1 MLKQDGFAPSENRLV
16 LGMGKYSL
24 HTVLDSSSTILF
36 LSKGLYI
43 SSSAKKYITLD
54 YLIIYTSYARSK
66 KRANCLILLDALV
79 IANAKA
85 KTRCSYTKQRTEKFR
100 PCEQMKNKHKNDI

>member
-1 MLKQDGFAPSENRLV
+1 MIGRGDTLPPGFVVVAGFIIDRQGPQSPGGFFMSKQDGFAPSENRLV

-43 SSSAKKYITLD
+43 SSSTKKYITLD
-54 YLIIYTSYARSK
+54 YLIIYTSYARV
-66 KRANCLILLDALV
+66 REMV
-79 IANAKA
+79 IHS
-85 KTRCSYTKQRTEKFR
+85 RG
-100 PCEQMKNKHKNDI
+100 

>member
-1 MLKQDGFAPSENRLV
+1 MLKQDGFASSENRLV

-43 SSSAKKYITLD
+43 SSSTKKYITLD
-54 YLIIYTSYARSK
+54 YLIIYTSYARV
-66 KRANCLILLDALV
+66 REMV
-79 IANAKA
+79 IHS
-85 KTRCSYTKQRTEKFR
+85 RG
-100 PCEQMKNKHKNDI
+100 

>member
-1 MLKQDGFAPSENRLV
+1 MIGRGDTLPPGFVVVAGFIIDRQGPQSPGGFFMLKQDGFAPSENRLV

-43 SSSAKKYITLD
+43 SSSTKKYITLD
-54 YLIIYTSYARSK
+54 YLIIYTSYARVA
-66 KRANCLILLDALV
+66 KRVPTA
-79 IANAKA
+79 
-85 KTRCSYTKQRTEKFR
+85 
-100 PCEQMKNKHKNDI
+100 

>member
-1 MLKQDGFAPSENRLV
+1 MIHSLLVSSLLLGSSLTVRGRNPLAVSLCLNKTVSHPSENRLV

-43 SSSAKKYITLD
+43 SSSTKKYITLD
-54 YLIIYTSYARSK
+54 YLIIYTSYARV
-66 KRANCLILLDALV
+66 REMV
-79 IANAKA
+79 IHS
-85 KTRCSYTKQRTEKFR
+85 RG
-100 PCEQMKNKHKNDI
+100 